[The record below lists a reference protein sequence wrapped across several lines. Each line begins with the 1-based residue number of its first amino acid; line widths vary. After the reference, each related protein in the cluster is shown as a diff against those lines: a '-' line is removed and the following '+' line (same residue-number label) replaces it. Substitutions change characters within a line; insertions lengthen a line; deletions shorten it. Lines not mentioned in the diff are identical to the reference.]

1 MRSLILF
8 SLLIPFASAAV
19 AESAPSDSLY
29 GNWCGSQATA
39 EKVPQEER
47 ARHIAACVEALEEAD
62 RNPDA
67 GKKKKDDEES

>member
-19 AESAPSDSLY
+19 AESAPSNSLY
-29 GNWCGSQATA
+29 GNWCGSQASV
-39 EKVPQEER
+39 EKVSGEARE
-47 ARHIAACVEALEEAD
+47 RHIAACIEALEEAD